1 MSGFFEAA
9 THYDADAQPLH
20 DLIDSGANLS
30 RADRLGL
37 TLLHYACR
45 EGHLNA
51 VVSLVEAGCPLE
63 AQDRDARTPL
73 HFACMM
79 AGKLQHTRGR
89 DHVAISTYLQ
99 ECGAATATQDKFG
112 HTPLSYLPVR
122 AKRMGLMTKAVDGRG
137 AQWAIEQVGIG
148 GASLKGSVAQSV
160 DIRVARP

>member
-9 THYDADAQPLH
+9 THYDADPQPLH

-73 HFACMM
+73 HLACYM
-79 AGKLQHTRGR
+79 AGRKLSRGTE
-89 DHVAISTYLQ
+89 HLEIATYLQ
-99 ECGAATATQDKFG
+99 QHDRVGGGEVQDLFQWAGGRYVFNTVEKINYFWSR
-112 HTPLSYLPVR
+112 PLSHPYKLANESRMTSRTKTYLFRP
-122 AKRMGLMTKAVDGRG
+122 
-137 AQWAIEQVGIG
+137 IF
-148 GASLKGSVAQSV
+148 GSYG
-160 DIRVARP
+160 